1 MNDTEITVRGWVGSD
16 VTLTDVG
23 NGVVVASFRV
33 GSTPRR
39 YRNGHWED
47 LPTAWHTVK
56 AWRALGQHVADSV
69 RLREPVI
76 VHGRLV
82 ADVWEKEDGSTSV
95 KYVVVANAVGHDLGY
110 GTSAFTKEARRP
122 SADTEDTRLR
132 EVIHSYDESGPRLDS
147 FGEVVPDPEPQEP
160 AEVAEP
166 AA

>member
-16 VTLTDVG
+16 VTLTEVG

-39 YRNGHWED
+39 YRNGVWED

-69 RLREPVI
+69 HRRDPVI

-95 KYVVVANAVGHDLGY
+95 KYVVVASAVGHDLGH
-110 GTSAFTKEARRP
+110 GTSSFTREVRRP
-122 SADTEDTRLR
+122 ADSDDSRLR

-147 FGEVVPDPEPQEP
+147 FGEVVPEPEPQETV
-160 AEVAEP
+160 EVAEP

>member
-16 VTLTDVG
+16 VTLTEVG

-39 YRNGHWED
+39 YRNGQWED

-56 AWRALGQHVADSV
+56 AWRTLGQHVADSV
-69 RLREPVI
+69 HLREPVI

-82 ADVWEKEDGSTSV
+82 ADVWTKEDGSTSV
-95 KYVVVANAVGHDLGY
+95 RYVVVASAIGHDLSH
-110 GTSAFTKEARRP
+110 GTSVFARDVRRP
-122 SADTEDTRLR
+122 ATDTQDNRLR

-147 FGEVVPDPEPQEP
+147 FGEVVPEPEPQT
-160 AEVAEP
+160 ASEVAET